1 MKGRVFLR
9 NLALFGG
16 YSLILAGALWL
27 SLQLRFDF
35 QPLPYLERFFPSL
48 LLFLA
53 ICLPCLWLFRQ
64 FRVLLSFSAFRTH
77 GALFLLLGSPTP
89 SFSPYGMWRASILP
103 RGCGPDAG
111 RGRDARAR
119 SGEWGSF

>member
-1 MKGRVFLR
+1 MKVRVFLR

-77 GALFLLLGSPTP
+77 GALVLLLGSPTP
-89 SFSPYGMWRASILP
+89 SFSPYGMWQGVDFAP
-103 RGCGPDAG
+103 RLRP
-111 RGRDARAR
+111 RRR
-119 SGEWGSF
+119 SG